1 VEELMVELEN
11 LVGLGDVKD
20 QMKEIVAQVDF
31 NLQRANLGLPD
42 IGGQSLHMS
51 FLGNPGTGKT
61 VVARIVGQ
69 LLVAMGAI
77 KSNSTER
84 EGDLVSEVSRP
95 DLVGEHSG
103 STALKVTKAFD
114 DADGGVLFI
123 DEAYSI
129 VQGDRD
135 SFGREAVDTIIKLM
149 EDRRDRIIVILAG
162 YQKEMSDFV
171 AANPG
176 FKSRIAFSFNFPDYT
191 CPELVKIS
199 DRLLKKKNVAL
210 TTDGSS
216 CDSEKPPDSCHWLK
230 NAIKLQTGC
239 CETADCGKKENR
251 ANGNGRTVR
260 NILEAS
266 YREMASRVLTSFTP
280 QLLEEYD
287 KSQRPKVRGKGEKEE
302 PVPPLSC
309 GADFNQLQTKGPFT
323 SLKETQK
330 ADLRCAFLLLDSSDV
345 QLSMAAALDEKLHS
359 NCQSTKT
366 PVTVNVSS
374 RLHSGDSFNWNDL
387 HQKLYHEEDCN
398 EAQAWLKGSS
408 SVLQTEMSIAES
420 DSSDFCSSFYICN
433 MRPSLCRGCP
443 KCMEFVAPDGGGE
456 EDSEEK
462 CKLCEWV
469 KKRYEDFPRR
479 DIPLSYEDKQ
489 VCSAYEQ
496 RHPGESGSWCRYVV
510 RKALSALRGEQNWNC
525 ATALQLNCPVLED
538 GENGGRAAL
547 QGRAAM
553 LRPGSK
559 VDNLMK
565 ELQGLVGLAS
575 VKDGISALR
584 DTVEFDMWR
593 RYWQDCCCP
602 HCWQDPCGAGSGEKT

>member
-1 VEELMVELEN
+1 MLKTRTALNIFVLAILLTCGSGSRSVSLKSKLDRETVKPSALCRACRTQESCTERPATCLECPICSSFVNKLKLEVERSDKCPSLCTRKLCDFAETGCGPHRCKTLCAPKKSKKSTQNAWKPVEELMVELEN

-77 KSNSTER
+77 KSDSTER

-191 CPELVKIS
+191 CPELVTIS
-199 DRLLKKKNVAL
+199 DRLLKKRNVAL

-216 CDSEKPPDSCHWLK
+216 CDSENPPDSCHWLK

-280 QLLEEYD
+280 QLLEEYERD
-287 KSQRPKVRGKGEKEE
+287 SVVSSLHSMNESYSICIQYSYC
-302 PVPPLSC
+302 PLDGGFC
-309 GADFNQLQTKGPFT
+309 GAYWIG
-323 SLKETQK
+323 
-330 ADLRCAFLLLDSSDV
+330 
-345 QLSMAAALDEKLHS
+345 
-359 NCQSTKT
+359 
-366 PVTVNVSS
+366 
-374 RLHSGDSFNWNDL
+374 
-387 HQKLYHEEDCN
+387 
-398 EAQAWLKGSS
+398 
-408 SVLQTEMSIAES
+408 
-420 DSSDFCSSFYICN
+420 
-433 MRPSLCRGCP
+433 
-443 KCMEFVAPDGGGE
+443 
-456 EDSEEK
+456 
-462 CKLCEWV
+462 
-469 KKRYEDFPRR
+469 
-479 DIPLSYEDKQ
+479 
-489 VCSAYEQ
+489 
-496 RHPGESGSWCRYVV
+496 
-510 RKALSALRGEQNWNC
+510 
-525 ATALQLNCPVLED
+525 
-538 GENGGRAAL
+538 
-547 QGRAAM
+547 
-553 LRPGSK
+553 
-559 VDNLMK
+559 
-565 ELQGLVGLAS
+565 QGLDLYGHLSSKFLSSHTAV
-575 VKDGISALR
+575 
-584 DTVEFDMWR
+584 
-593 RYWQDCCCP
+593 
-602 HCWQDPCGAGSGEKT
+602 